1 MFMDNYIDAVMLN
14 TMVKFIIAKTMFYF
28 MMFKILNIILIV
40 ITVIRVSILI
50 AVSVNKR
57 FTMVDTYIAMVVNY
71 IDLISISILIVVFVD
86 ILMDKLSLFED
97 STLY

>member
-1 MFMDNYIDAVMLN
+1 MLN

-40 ITVIRVSILI
+40 ITFIRVSILI
-50 AVSVNKR
+50 AVSLNKR

-86 ILMDKLSLFED
+86 ILMDKLSLIKD

>member
-1 MFMDNYIDAVMLN
+1 MFKDNYIEPVMLN

-40 ITVIRVSILI
+40 ITFIRVSILI
-50 AVSVNKR
+50 AVSLNKR

-86 ILMDKLSLFED
+86 ILMDKLSLIKD